1 MRGDFMDL
9 SVSVKKSTRMTNIK
23 HNNRKLNDKDM
34 EKNSHIDTNRSAE
47 NKYLVQKNLK
57 EFYKEEFGDSL
68 KKYNDKQKRSDRKI
82 DNYYEHVKAGKKTSV
97 QQEMIIQVGDKD
109 DFGLGSI
116 NKKLANKVLEE
127 YFKEFEKRNPNLKIY
142 NAVIHN
148 DEASPHL
155 HLNFVPVAGNYKRGL
170 EKQVSFDRAIT
181 QQDPTLDKV
190 RPFQDWRNKEAEILG
205 KEMESRGL
213 GRKFVGT
220 NDYKDVN
227 DFKEKKELEKEI
239 LVLENKVSER
249 KNELANFTENIP
261 EEIENMKMKKEVV
274 TEVTQKMIGKSEIS
288 EKETENYVVTPKQLD
303 SLLKYGNDG
312 MAVSKD
318 YKRLLKTDIVKE
330 NVSLREENNSLG
342 ENLKKIEE
350 EKEQMEF
357 SSWLYGD
364 KDEVEI
370 EKNKK
375 EIKSLKSIVTE
386 LKDEI
391 HLIYAGAR
399 DFVNVNTNDVSSG
412 RRLFESFKQ
421 NVKEQ
426 FENSRKWHQFK
437 PEKTEFEKL
446 DKIDNDKQRKSGHD
460 MGR

>member
-1 MRGDFMDL
+1 MDL

-68 KKYNDKQKRSDRKI
+68 QKYNDKQKRSDRKI
-82 DNYYEHVKAGKKTSV
+82 DNYYEHVKSGKKTSV

-116 NKKLANKVLEE
+116 NKKVANKVLEE

-155 HLNFVPVAGNYKRGL
+155 HLNFVPVADGYKRGL
-170 EKQVSFDRAIT
+170 EKQVSFDRAIV

-190 RPFQDWRNKEAEILG
+190 RPFQDWRNKEAEIIE
-205 KEMESRGL
+205 KEMVRRGL
-213 GRKFVGT
+213 GRKIVGT

-227 DFKEKKELEKEI
+227 DFKEKKALEKEI
-239 LVLENKVSER
+239 QVLEMKVVER

-261 EEIENMKMKKEVV
+261 DEIENMKMKKEVV
-274 TEVTQKMIGKSEIS
+274 TEVTQKMIGKAEIS
-288 EKETENYVVTPKQLD
+288 EKETENYVVTPKQHET
-303 SLLKYGNDG
+303 LLKYGNDG
-312 MAVSKD
+312 KSVSKD
-318 YKRLLKTDIVKE
+318 YKRLLKTDVVKE
-330 NVSLREENNSLG
+330 NLSLREENKD
-342 ENLKKIEE
+342 LKVK
-350 EKEQMEF
+350 
-357 SSWLYGD
+357 
-364 KDEVEI
+364 I
-370 EKNKK
+370 EKNDKEKK
-375 EIKSLKSIVTE
+375 ELKYEQEFLKISVDKSEREVGFLKRKVTE

-391 HLIYAGAR
+391 GFIYSGAK

-412 RRLFESFKQ
+412 RRLFESFKE
-421 NVKEQ
+421 NVKES
-426 FENSRKWHQFK
+426 FSYARDWYQFK
-437 PEKTEFEKL
+437 PEKTEFEKI
-446 DKIDNDKQRKSGHD
+446 DKIETDKQRSSGRD

>member
-1 MRGDFMDL
+1 MDL

-57 EFYKEEFGDSL
+57 EFYKEEFGESL
-68 KKYNDKQKRSDRKI
+68 EKYNDKQKRSDRKI
-82 DNYYEHVKAGKKTSV
+82 DNYYEHVKSGKKTSV

-109 DFGLGSI
+109 DFELSSL
-116 NKKLANKVLEE
+116 NKKIANKVLED
-127 YFKEFEKRNPNLKIY
+127 YFKEFEIRNPNLKIY

-155 HLNFVPVAGNYKRGL
+155 HLNFVPVAEGYKRGL
-170 EKQVSFDRAIT
+170 EKQVSFDRAIV

-205 KEMESRGL
+205 KQLESRGL
-213 GRKFVGT
+213 GRKLVGT

-239 LVLENKVSER
+239 QALELKVIER
-249 KNELANFTENIP
+249 KNELSNFTENIP
-261 EEIENMKMKKEVV
+261 DEIENMKMKKEVV
-274 TEVTQKMIGKSEIS
+274 TEVTQKMLGKAEIT
-288 EKETENYVVTPKQLD
+288 EKETENYVVTPTQLE

-312 MAVSKD
+312 MSVSKD
-318 YKRLLKTDIVKE
+318 YKRLLNTDFALVATAWEKMY
-330 NVSLREENNSLG
+330 EEVD
-342 ENLKKIEE
+342 E
-350 EKEQMEF
+350 EKEELISERF
-357 SSWLYGD
+357 TL
-364 KDEVEI
+364 KDEL
-370 EKNKK
+370 EKSQNEVK
-375 EIKSLKSIVTE
+375 EKQRKVSYLQSKVTE

-391 HLIYAGAR
+391 QLIYSGAR
-399 DFVNVNTNDVSSG
+399 DFVSVNTNDVSSG
-412 RRLFESFKQ
+412 RKLFESFKQ

-426 FENSRKWHQFK
+426 FSNARKWHQFK

-446 DKIDNDKQRKSGHD
+446 DKIDTDKQRNSGRG
-460 MGR
+460 MSR

>member
-1 MRGDFMDL
+1 MDL

-68 KKYNDKQKRSDRKI
+68 QKYNDKQKRSDRKI
-82 DNYYEHVKAGKKTSV
+82 DNYYEHVKSGKKTSV

-155 HLNFVPVAGNYKRGL
+155 HLNFVPVADGYKRGL
-170 EKQVSFDRAIT
+170 EKQVSFDRAIV

-190 RPFQDWRNKEAEILG
+190 RPFQDWRNKEAEIIE
-205 KEMESRGL
+205 KEMVRRGL
-213 GRKFVGT
+213 GRKIVGT

-227 DFKEKKELEKEI
+227 DFKEKKALEKEI
-239 LVLENKVSER
+239 QVLEMKVVER

-261 EEIENMKMKKEVV
+261 DEIENMKMKKEVV
-274 TEVTQKMIGKSEIS
+274 TEVTQKMIGKSEIT
-288 EKETENYVVTPKQLD
+288 EKETENYVVTPEQLE

-318 YKRLLKTDIVKE
+318 YKRLLKTDLVKSNKAWETIYGELDEEKDELISERFTLKDELEKSQNEVKE
-330 NVSLREENNSLG
+330 KQ
-342 ENLKKIEE
+342 KKVNYLQS
-350 EKEQMEF
+350 K
-357 SSWLYGD
+357 
-364 KDEVEI
+364 
-370 EKNKK
+370 
-375 EIKSLKSIVTE
+375 VTE

-391 HLIYAGAR
+391 QLIYSGAR
-399 DFVNVNTNDVSSG
+399 DFVSVNTNDVSSG

-426 FENSRKWHQFK
+426 FSNARKWHQFK

-446 DKIDNDKQRKSGHD
+446 DKIDTDKQRNSGRG
-460 MGR
+460 MSR

>member
-1 MRGDFMDL
+1 MDL

-47 NKYLVQKNLK
+47 NRYLVQKNLK

-68 KKYNDKQKRSDRKI
+68 EKYNDKQKRSDRKI
-82 DNYYEHVKAGKKTSV
+82 DNYYEHVKSGKKTSV

-116 NKKLANKVLEE
+116 NKKVVNKVLEE

-190 RPFQDWRNKEAEILG
+190 RPFEDWRNKEAEIIAN
-205 KEMESRGL
+205 EMTRRGL

-220 NDYKDVN
+220 NNYKDVN
-227 DFKEKKELEKEI
+227 DFKEKKALEKEI
-239 LVLENKVSER
+239 LVLENKVVER
-249 KNELANFTENIP
+249 KNELSNFTENIP
-261 EEIENMKMKKEVV
+261 DEIENMEMKKEVV

-288 EKETENYVVTPKQLD
+288 EKETENYVVTPKQLE

-318 YKRLLKTDIVKE
+318 YKRLLKTDLVKSNKAWETIYGELDEEKDELISERFTLKDELEKSQNEVKE
-330 NVSLREENNSLG
+330 KQRKVNYLQS
-342 ENLKKIEE
+342 K
-350 EKEQMEF
+350 
-357 SSWLYGD
+357 
-364 KDEVEI
+364 
-370 EKNKK
+370 
-375 EIKSLKSIVTE
+375 VTE

-391 HLIYAGAR
+391 QLIYSGAR
-399 DFVNVNTNDVSSG
+399 DFVSVNTNDVSSG
-412 RRLFESFKQ
+412 RRLFESFKL

-426 FENSRKWHQFK
+426 FENYRKLHQFT

-446 DKIDNDKQRKSGHD
+446 DKIDTDKQRNSGRG

>member
-1 MRGDFMDL
+1 MGM

-23 HNNRKLNDKDM
+23 HNNRKLNEKEM
-34 EKNSHIDTNRSAE
+34 EKNSHIDTNRSE
-47 NKYLVQKNLK
+47 RNVDFTQKNLK
-57 EFYKEEFGDSL
+57 EFYKEEFGEAL
-68 KKYNDKQKRSDRKI
+68 ENYNENQKRSDRKI
-82 DNYYEHVKAGKKTSV
+82 KNYHDHIKKGKKTAL
-97 QQEMIIQVGDKD
+97 QQEMIIQVGDKN
-109 DFGLGSI
+109 DFTS
-116 NKKLANKVLEE
+116 E
-127 YFKEFEKRNPNLKIY
+127 EKRDEAVSILTEYYHDFQLRNPKLKVY

-155 HLNFVPVAGNYKRGL
+155 HLNFVPVADGYKRGL
-170 EKQVSFDRAIT
+170 EKQVSFDKAIT

-190 RPFQDWRNKEAEILG
+190 RPFQDWREKEASILTG
-205 KEMESRGL
+205 KLQERGL
-213 GRKFVGT
+213 ARKFVGT
-220 NDYKDVN
+220 NYYKDVN
-227 DFKEKKELEKEI
+227 EFKEKMALEDEI
-239 LVLENKVSER
+239 KSLEMKVIER
-249 KNELANFTENIP
+249 KNELSKFSENIP
-261 EEIENMKMKKEVV
+261 DEIKNIKVKKEAV
-274 TEVTQKMIGKSEIS
+274 TEVTQKMFGKAEIT
-288 EKETENYVVTPKQLD
+288 KRYTENQVIAPEDFTKIMD
-303 SLLKYGNDG
+303 FANDG
-312 MAVSKD
+312 ISVSKD

-342 ENLKKIEE
+342 EKLKKIEE

-391 HLIYAGAR
+391 HLIYSGAR
-399 DFVNVNTNDVSSG
+399 DFISVNTNDVSSG
-412 RRLFESFKQ
+412 RKLFESFKE

-426 FENSRKWHQFK
+426 FSYARKWQQFK

-446 DKIDNDKQRKSGHD
+446 DKIDSDKQRNT
-460 MGR
+460 GRGR